1 MQLDQLKRRE
11 FITLLGGATAWP
23 LAARAQ
29 QPVMPVIGFLSSTS
43 HPAWESYLM
52 AFRQGLDEAGYVEGQ
67 NVTIDFRWAGSDYTS
82 LPILAADL
90 VRRQVAVIVAV
101 GGSASASAAKV
112 ATTTIPIVFSIS
124 DDPVSLGLVV
134 SLNRPGGNATGMK
147 ALLGEIEGKRLG
159 LLRDVV
165 PTAHLIATL
174 LNPQN
179 PVSAAELKDIQQA
192 ARAVGQQIHVLNASS
207 DHDLDAAFAS
217 VVRLGAG
224 ALLVGSDPFLNSR
237 RDYLVSL
244 AARASVPAIYE
255 FREYVVAGGLMSYSS
270 NLSNGYRQVG
280 LYAGRILKGEK
291 PQDLPVV
298 QSSEFEFVINLKT
311 AKALGLQIPDKL
323 LALADAVIE

>member
-1 MQLDQLKRRE
+1 MERRE
-11 FITLLGGATAWP
+11 FITLFGGAAALP

-29 QPVMPVIGFLSSTS
+29 QTAIPVIGFLSSTS
-43 HPAWESYLM
+43 HPAWEPYLM

-67 NVTIDFRWAGSDYTS
+67 NVTIDFRWAGSDYAS

-147 ALLGEIEGKRLG
+147 ELLGEIEGKRLG

-174 LNPQN
+174 LNPQS

-192 ARAVGQQIHVLNASS
+192 AHAVGQQIHVLNASS

-217 VVRLGAG
+217 VVQLGAG

-298 QSSEFEFVINLKT
+298 QSSKFEFVINLKT

>member
-1 MQLDQLKRRE
+1 MKRRE
-11 FITLLGGATAWP
+11 VLTLIGGAAAAWP

-29 QPVMPVIGFLSSTS
+29 QAAIPVIGFLGSTS

-67 NVTIDFRWAGSDYTS
+67 NVTIDFRWAGSDYAS

-124 DDPVSLGLVV
+124 DDPVSLGLVA
-134 SLNRPGGNATGMK
+134 SLNRPGGNATGMNV
-147 ALLGEIEGKRLG
+147 LLAETEGKRLG
-159 LLRDVV
+159 LLRDMA
-165 PTAHLIATL
+165 PTAHLIAAL
-174 LNPQN
+174 LNPRS
-179 PVSAAELKDIQQA
+179 PLSAAALKDVQQA
-192 ARAVGQQIHVLNASS
+192 ARAVGQQIHILNASS

-217 VVRLGAG
+217 VVQLGAG

>member
-1 MQLDQLKRRE
+1 MERRE
-11 FITLLGGATAWP
+11 FITLFGGAAALP

-29 QPVMPVIGFLSSTS
+29 QTAIPVIGFLSSTS
-43 HPAWESYLM
+43 HPAWEPYLM

-67 NVTIDFRWAGSDYTS
+67 NVTIDFRWAGSDYAS

-165 PTAHLIATL
+165 PTAHLIAAL
-174 LNPQN
+174 LNPQS
-179 PVSAAELKDIQQA
+179 PVSAAELKNIQQA

-217 VVRLGAG
+217 VVQLGAG

-298 QSSEFEFVINLKT
+298 QSSKFEFVINLKT

>member
-1 MQLDQLKRRE
+1 MAIYIRRRE
-11 FITLLGGATAWP
+11 LIATLGGAAVAWP

-29 QPVMPVIGFLSSTS
+29 QTAIPVIGFLGSTS
-43 HPAWESYLM
+43 HPAWEPYLM

-67 NVTIDFRWAGSDYTS
+67 NVTIEYRWAGSDYSS

-90 VRRQVAVIVAV
+90 VRRHVAVIVAV
-101 GGSASASAAKV
+101 GGSASASAAKA
-112 ATTTIPIVFSIS
+112 ATTTIPIVFSTGG
-124 DDPVSLGLVV
+124 DPVSLGLVA

-147 ALLGEIEGKRLG
+147 VLLAEMKGKRLG
-159 LLRDVV
+159 LLRDMV
-165 PTAHLIATL
+165 PTAHLIAAL
-174 LNPQN
+174 LNPRS
-179 PVSAAELKDIQQA
+179 PVSAAELKDVQLA
-192 ARAVGQQIHVLNASS
+192 ARAVGQQIHILNASS

-217 VVRLGAG
+217 LVQLGAG
-224 ALLVGSDPFLNSR
+224 ALLVGSDPFFNSR

-291 PQDLPVV
+291 PQELPVV
-298 QSSEFEFVINLKT
+298 QSSKFEFVINLKA
-311 AKALGLQIPDKL
+311 AKALGLDVPLRLQQ
-323 LALADAVIE
+323 LADEVIE